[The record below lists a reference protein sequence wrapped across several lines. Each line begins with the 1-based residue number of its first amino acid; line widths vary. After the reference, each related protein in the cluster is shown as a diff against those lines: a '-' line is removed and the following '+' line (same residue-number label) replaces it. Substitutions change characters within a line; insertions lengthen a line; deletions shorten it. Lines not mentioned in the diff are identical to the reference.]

1 MNGHLR
7 TLLTIFTEASVEMIL
22 IRDIEKLG
30 AHGYTIT
37 DARGKGGHGVR
48 DAEWDMDSN
57 IRVEVICTRETATAI
72 AEHLREKYYENYAM
86 VIYSH
91 DVAVLRP
98 EKF

>member
-1 MNGHLR
+1 MNEHLR
-7 TLLTIFTEASVEMIL
+7 TLLTIFTEASVEMML
-22 IRDIEKLG
+22 IRDIERLG

-37 DARGKGGHGVR
+37 EARGKGSHGVR

-57 IRVEVICTRETATAI
+57 IRIEVICTKETAAAI
-72 AEHLREKYYENYAM
+72 AEHLRETYYKNYAM

-91 DVAVLRP
+91 EVAVLRP